1 MILEPV
7 MVLLAII
14 GVIVAYYI
22 LKAATKLIIN
32 AILGLIIF
40 FAANAIFNI
49 GIEYSIYAILVSAFG
64 GVPGAI
70 IVILLH
76 VFKIAF

>member
-1 MILEPV
+1 MILEPI
-7 MVLLAII
+7 MVVLAII
-14 GVIVAYYI
+14 GVIIAYYM

-40 FAANAIFNI
+40 YLANSIFNI

-76 VFKIAF
+76 IFKIAF

>member
-14 GVIVAYYI
+14 CVIVAYYI

-49 GIEYSIYAILVSAFG
+49 GIEYSTYAILVSAFG